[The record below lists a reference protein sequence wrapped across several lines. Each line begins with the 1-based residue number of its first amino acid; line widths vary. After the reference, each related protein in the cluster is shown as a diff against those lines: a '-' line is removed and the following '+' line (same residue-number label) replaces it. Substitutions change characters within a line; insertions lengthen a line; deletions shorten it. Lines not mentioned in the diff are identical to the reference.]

1 MQYGMAIL
9 KDCYIL
15 QVRKSFFAE
24 LGIYENETFIRQV
37 YTDFIL
43 GKANHSNENFEVSN
57 AQPSLSF
64 VVWR

>member
-1 MQYGMAIL
+1 MHF
-9 KDCYIL
+9 

-43 GKANHSNENFEVSN
+43 GKANHSQENFEVSIGEDYLLL
-57 AQPSLSF
+57 QPENNILL
-64 VVWR
+64 